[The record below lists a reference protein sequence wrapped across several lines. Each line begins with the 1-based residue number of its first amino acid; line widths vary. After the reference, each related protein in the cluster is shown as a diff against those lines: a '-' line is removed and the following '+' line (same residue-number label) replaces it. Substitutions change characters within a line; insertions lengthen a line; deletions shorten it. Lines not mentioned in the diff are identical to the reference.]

1 MSGKEDI
8 AYRAVF
14 VSETVGLK
22 AARAVI
28 SLYSR
33 THKGSIHPAVL
44 LISVTI
50 PSSFGSGDSV
60 ILCSTSCDHE

>member
-8 AYRAVF
+8 AYCTVF

-22 AARAVI
+22 ATETVI

-60 ILCSTSCDHE
+60 ILCPTSCDYE

>member
-1 MSGKEDI
+1 MSGKEGI
-8 AYRAVF
+8 AYRTVF

-44 LISVTI
+44 LISVAI